1 MIQFLQ
7 DRHFMYERVKQGI
20 DVHPSDWEIA
30 EFQKLAKQ
38 LSPKINTAVKG
49 CQSCVNDLVK
59 LVFDKQ
65 STIIKKTSF
74 PAQKQVNDGEKRET
88 KED

>member
-7 DRHFMYERVKQGI
+7 DRYFLYERVQKGI
-20 DVHPSDWEIA
+20 DVHPSDAEIE

-38 LSPKINTAVKG
+38 LNPNINTAVKG

-65 STIIKKTSF
+65 DTIIKRAKF
-74 PAQKQVNDGEKRET
+74 PSQKQVSDGTEKGNA
-88 KED
+88 